1 MLLASA
7 CVCCEITHH
16 SGYDLSL
23 ASACV
28 CCAITH
34 DRGTICYW
42 HRRVSVQRSHITAG
56 TICYW
61 HRRVFV
67 VRSHITG
74 VHLLRASARVCS
86 EITHHIGY
94 DLLQAS
100 ACVCCEITHHR
111 GYHLLRASACVC
123 SGSRRVATDIY
134 IYMGTQTSYLSICLS
149 INLPLSI
156 LCIIGKKAPKSY
168 PRHSCCCLAKST
180 VIVDENSS

>member
-1 MLLASA
+1 M
-7 CVCCEITHH
+7 CEIAHH

-67 VRSHITG
+67 ARSHITG
-74 VHLLRASARVCS
+74 GTICY
-86 EITHHIGY
+86 G
-94 DLLQAS
+94 
-100 ACVCCEITHHR
+100 HR
-111 GYHLLRASACVC
+111 PSACVC
-123 SGSRRVATDIY
+123 SGSCRVATDIYIY
-134 IYMGTQTSYLSICLS
+134 IYMGTQTSYLSICLIDKPTS
-149 INLPLSI
+149 LYPMYHR
-156 LCIIGKKAPKSY
+156 KKAPKSY